1 MTGSAVTIRQTV
13 VELLSHVSGS
23 KEVRTYLQRFAG
35 VEAERFA
42 VIKIGGAILDE
53 QLEETA
59 AALAFL
65 HQVGLTP
72 VVIHGGGPQL
82 DQAMAEAGL
91 TPEKIDGL
99 RVTTPEV
106 LEVARRV
113 FLAQNL
119 KLVEAVRAK
128 GVEAHTLNAGVIE
141 AAYLDRERFGLVGCA
156 TGIQQDLIRS
166 VIDSGAMPILTCLG
180 VTPGGQIVNINGDAV
195 VTALVH
201 ALQPMKIIFLSGAGG
216 LLDDKGEI
224 IDTINLTT
232 DYKPLMDAE
241 WLHSGMRLKL
251 EEISNLLG
259 GLPLESSV
267 SITRP
272 QELVRELFTHGG
284 SGTYVRQGEGVVEYA
299 GKADIQADRL
309 TALIEESFARRLEP
323 DWWDGVDINTAIITE
338 QYRAAAIVSH
348 LPGTPV
354 PYLDKF
360 AVAESARGEGLAKAV
375 WQRLE
380 QNVPQFF
387 LRSRIDNGFNEFYHA
402 HTDGAVRRG
411 QWIVF
416 WRGDID
422 LAAAA
427 QTVAYIAALPES
439 FC

>member
-1 MTGSAVTIRQTV
+1 MSGPSETVRQTV

-35 VEAERFA
+35 VDADRFA
-42 VIKIGGAILDE
+42 IIKIGGAILEE

-82 DQAMAEAGL
+82 DRAMSEAGL

-106 LEVARRV
+106 LEVARKV

-141 AAYLDRERFGLVGCA
+141 ADYLDQEKFGLVGRA
-156 TGIQQDLIRS
+156 TGIQQNLIRS
-166 VIDSGAMPILTCLG
+166 VIGSGAMPILTCLG
-180 VTPGGQIVNINGDAV
+180 VTRGGQIVNINGDAV

-201 ALQPMKIIFLSGAGG
+201 ALQPMKIIFLSGVGG
-216 LLDDKGEI
+216 LLNDKNEI

-232 DYKPLMDAE
+232 DYESLMQAD

-251 EEISNLLG
+251 AEIYKLLDD
-259 GLPLESSV
+259 LPLESSV
-267 SITRP
+267 SITKP

-284 SGTYVRQGEGVVEYA
+284 SGTYVRQGEGVVDYA
-299 GKADIQADRL
+299 DKSAIQADRL
-309 TALIEESFARRLEP
+309 SGVIEESFGRTLTP
-323 DWWDGVDINTAIITE
+323 NWWDNLEMNAAIISE
-338 QYRAAAIVSH
+338 QYRAAAIVSR
-348 LPGTPV
+348 LPGAEV

-380 QNVPQFF
+380 QNVPRFF
-387 LRSRIDNGFNEFYHA
+387 LRSRINNSFNDFYYT

-411 QWIVF
+411 NWIVF

-422 LAAAA
+422 LVSAA
-427 QTVAYIAALPES
+427 QTVDQIASLPES
-439 FC
+439 FL